1 MFPTHEVS
9 GNSEVNITSDDSKRW
24 WENVD
29 IQRID
34 QETRRSLLL
43 KLKEK
48 YPTSELLA
56 RLGIKSR
63 ATLTKHLKVWAEN
76 TRRARCPDA

>member
-1 MFPTHEVS
+1 MPNPVFPTHGAP
-9 GNSEVNITSDDSKRW
+9 GNSGVNITSDNARRW
-24 WENVD
+24 WEKVD
-29 IQRID
+29 ISRID

-63 ATLTKHLKVWAEN
+63 LH
-76 TRRARCPDA
+76 